1 MFRAIWDTIEG
12 FFIALRALRENKA
25 RSILATLGIVIGV
38 MTVVLMITIVEGLNS
53 SFSKQLAQIGSGTI
67 YIQRFPWIIQDD
79 FFIYRNRPRL
89 SLRNYQDV
97 KERAIYASS
106 VTPYIDTVR
115 PVAYKSETLTGVML
129 IGTDDT
135 YLATTDVLPE
145 VGRFLSPLDA
155 TANRDVC
162 VIGITVAQNLFGQEN
177 PIGKR
182 LKIGGYHF
190 KVVGVLEEQGS
201 MFGMSMD
208 SQVIVPIGSITKHF
222 GRRRDLSII
231 VKAKDPSFVED
242 LKDELTGIMRHTRR
256 LQPGEGNNF
265 SINEQSQLM
274 DTYKQITGG
283 VYAAGIIIGGISLL
297 VGGIGIMNIMLVSVT
312 ERTHEIG
319 IRKALG
325 ARRNQILRQFLIE
338 SALICAIGGVV
349 GVGLAWGG
357 SKLISQYLPAVM
369 PPSVALGGML
379 FAAVVG
385 ICFGLFP
392 AVKAA
397 RLDPIIALRKE

>member
-1 MFRAIWDTIEG
+1 MKSLIWDTFEAG
-12 FFIALRALRENKA
+12 RIACGALWANKV
-25 RSILATLGIVIGV
+25 RSVLATLGIVIGV
-38 MTVVLMITIVEGLNS
+38 MTVVLMVSIVAGLNA
-53 SFSKQLAQIGSGTI
+53 SFSRQLAAIGSGTV

-89 SLRNYQDV
+89 TMKNYLDV
-97 KERAIYASS
+97 KRYARYASS
-106 VTPYIDTVR
+106 VTPYVDTMR
-115 PVAYKSETLTGVML
+115 PIAYGSETLSNIFL

-135 YLATTDVLPE
+135 YLETTDVLPE
-145 VGRFLSPLDA
+145 AGRFLSPVDA
-155 TANRDVC
+155 AAGRNVA
-162 VIGITVAQNLFGQEN
+162 VIGKNIVRELFGQRN
-177 PIGKR
+177 PIGQFIR
-182 LKIGGYHF
+182 IGGYNY
-190 KVVGVLEEQGS
+190 KVVGTLEEQGS

-208 SQVIVPIGSITKHF
+208 SQVIVPLTSLMKHF

-231 VKAKDPSFVED
+231 VKAKDPSLVED
-242 LKDELTGIMRHTRR
+242 LKDELSGILRRSRR
-256 LQPGEGNNF
+256 LGPGEKDNF

-274 DTYKQITGG
+274 STYVQVTSG

-325 ARRNQILRQFLIE
+325 ARRSQILRQFLIE
-338 SALICAIGGVV
+338 SSLICSVGGVV

-357 SKLISQYLPAVM
+357 GAAISQWLPINL
-369 PPSVALGGML
+369 PLTVAFLGML
-379 FAAVVG
+379 FAASVG
-385 ICFGLFP
+385 IFFGLFP

-397 RLDPIIALRKE
+397 KLDPIVALRKE